1 MRKICSAE
9 GHDILRCPIGRRSA
23 QSRLGCFHTPKSS
36 SGIPLQM
43 DSPVKTSFEGITPVK
58 SDALQFPE
66 VRALLGSVGSFRA
79 MLARLSGLIV
89 VCFGRFWILQTTSEV
104 FTGISPDNSLE
115 RLTECGVGLVTDQ
128 SSDFWEPFV
137 TRFK

>member
-66 VRALLGSVGSFRA
+66 VRALRGSVGSFRA
-79 MLARLSGLIV
+79 MLARLSRAV
-89 VCFGRFWILQTTSEV
+89 VGVRVRFDE
-104 FTGISPDNSLE
+104 
-115 RLTECGVGLVTDQ
+115 
-128 SSDFWEPFV
+128 
-137 TRFK
+137 

>member
-1 MRKICSAE
+1 MRKLCSAE

-23 QSRLGCFHTPKSS
+23 KSRLGCFQTPKSS

-79 MLARLSGLIV
+79 MLARLSLPCGK
-89 VCFGRFWILQTTSEV
+89 TSPKP
-104 FTGISPDNSLE
+104 TSGQRRPW
-115 RLTECGVGLVTDQ
+115 GVTSCLSVIR
-128 SSDFWEPFV
+128 S
-137 TRFK
+137 

>member
-9 GHDILRCPIGRRSA
+9 GHDILRCPIGRRST

-79 MLARLSGLIV
+79 MLARLSVPIWRN
-89 VCFGRFWILQTTSEV
+89 FIEA
-104 FTGISPDNSLE
+104 
-115 RLTECGVGLVTDQ
+115 
-128 SSDFWEPFV
+128 DFWPASPLGGHFLFV
-137 TRFK
+137 R